1 MLGTTSTA
9 FATVT
14 VSHHQSMGYVRP
26 LRLERLDR
34 CVCAYGPD
42 EGVSRPKRES
52 SIEIHALGGGVGTE
66 LLVMDV
72 A

>member
-1 MLGTTSTA
+1 
-9 FATVT
+9 
-14 VSHHQSMGYVRP
+14 MGYVRP
-26 LRLERLDR
+26 LRLQRLDR